1 MEASA
6 TGAADPHFPIYI
18 SSDEEDGHAYFT
30 ESYSPEEVQIQQTI
44 LLSLY
49 TSRAQTAVACSASS
63 SYPTGAS
70 STPKA
75 GTSSIPKE
83 TPIDHKGKRK
93 LKLEGTCHISNW
105 SLKSQ
110 YLDAYDSL
118 GSRLISLIWRN
129 VADDT
134 NDSKMKRST
143 RNRFN
148 CAICFEMVLAA
159 EKFVVSHCR
168 HAFCNSCIG
177 RYVAGKVADNVAVI
191 GCPDPACETGFIE
204 MDLCRDIIPPELFDR
219 WNVVLCEELLGD
231 DKFYCPFKDCSAL
244 LLNDD
249 SANIRETECPHC
261 HRLFC
266 ARCHVPWHDGIECK
280 EFRKLGDDEKGEND
294 LMLKKLADKEKW
306 QRCPKCRMYVSRK
319 SGCLL
324 INCR

>member
-1 MEASA
+1 
-6 TGAADPHFPIYI
+6 
-18 SSDEEDGHAYFT
+18 
-30 ESYSPEEVQIQQTI
+30 
-44 LLSLY
+44 
-49 TSRAQTAVACSASS
+49 
-63 SYPTGAS
+63 
-70 STPKA
+70 
-75 GTSSIPKE
+75 
-83 TPIDHKGKRK
+83 
-93 LKLEGTCHISNW
+93 
-105 SLKSQ
+105 
-110 YLDAYDSL
+110 
-118 GSRLISLIWRN
+118 

>member
-18 SSDEEDGHAYFT
+18 SSDEEDGHAYFI

-49 TSRAQTAVACSASS
+49 TSRAQTAAACSASS

-75 GTSSIPKE
+75 GTSSTPKE
-83 TPIDHKGKRK
+83 TPIDHKRKRK
-93 LKLEGTCHISNW
+93 LKLE
-105 SLKSQ
+105 
-110 YLDAYDSL
+110 
-118 GSRLISLIWRN
+118 
-129 VADDT
+129 DDT

-159 EKFVVSHCR
+159 EKFVVSHCP

-219 WNVVLCEELLGD
+219 WSVVLCEELLGD

-249 SANIRETECPHC
+249 SAKIRETECPHC

-324 INCR
+324 INCRCKQYFCYHCAAPMDRETHYCENCKH